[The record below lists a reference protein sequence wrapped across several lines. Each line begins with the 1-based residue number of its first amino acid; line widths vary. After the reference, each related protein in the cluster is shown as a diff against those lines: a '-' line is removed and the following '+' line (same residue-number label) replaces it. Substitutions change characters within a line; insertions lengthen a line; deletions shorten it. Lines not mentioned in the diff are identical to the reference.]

1 VLVIPAIDLKD
12 GRCVR
17 LRQGDLQRETV
28 YSDDPPAM
36 ARRWEAQGARW
47 LHLVDLNGAVDGN
60 PKNQSAIEAIVR
72 AVSVPVQVGG
82 GIRSVEMI
90 SRYLSIG
97 VARVVLGTAV
107 LEQRTLL
114 DEACAQFPDRILVGI
129 DARNGQVAVH
139 GWTSLSA
146 TTTHN
151 LLAQLKG
158 YALAGIIYTDISRD
172 GMLEGP
178 NLAGLKDIASRSPV
192 RVIASGGISR
202 VEDVQA
208 VKAIGPS
215 VTGVIVGKAL
225 YDGKL
230 DLRAALVAAAG
241 GAGEGQEA
249 MGDR

>member
-1 VLVIPAIDLKD
+1 MLVIPAIDLKD

-36 ARRWEAQGARW
+36 AGRWEAQGARW
-47 LHLVDLNGAVDGN
+47 LHLVDLNGAVDGT

-82 GIRSVEMI
+82 GIRSVETI

-114 DEACAQFPDRILVGI
+114 DEACARFPDRILVGI
-129 DARNGQVAVH
+129 DARNGQVAVR

-146 TTTHN
+146 TTTHD

-178 NLAGLKDIASRSPV
+178 NLEGLKDIASRSPV
-192 RVIASGGISR
+192 PVIASGGVSR

-208 VKAIGPS
+208 IKAIGPS

-230 DLRAALVAAAG
+230 DLRAALAAA
-241 GAGEGQEA
+241 
-249 MGDR
+249 M

>member
-1 VLVIPAIDLKD
+1 MLVIPAIDLKD

-36 ARRWEAQGARW
+36 AGRWEAQGARW
-47 LHLVDLNGAVDGN
+47 LHLVDLNGAVDGT

-82 GIRSVEMI
+82 GIRTVETI

-114 DEACAQFPDRILVGI
+114 DEACARFPDRILVGI
-129 DARNGQVAVH
+129 DARNGQVAVR

-146 TTTHN
+146 TTTRD

-178 NLAGLKDIASRSPV
+178 NLEGLKDIASRSPV
-192 RVIASGGISR
+192 PVIASGGVSR

-208 VKAIGPS
+208 INAIGDRIS
-215 VTGVIVGKAL
+215 GVIVGKAL

-230 DLRAALVAAAG
+230 TLAAATAAAG
-241 GAGEGQEA
+241 
-249 MGDR
+249 